1 MTTAGGYIAGLLRFA
16 KTAKSE
22 ATMMAAPDTKHR
34 AYRLGLQ
41 AESACAWWLR
51 LRGYQILAQR
61 YRNRFGEIDIV
72 AGRRGVIAFVEVK
85 TRRGRQAALEAIT
98 AKQRRRIESA
108 SGFLA
113 AIPTRRNIPY
123 AST

>member
-1 MTTAGGYIAGLLRFA
+1 M
-16 KTAKSE
+16 
-22 ATMMAAPDTKHR
+22 
-34 AYRLGLQ
+34 GLQ

-85 TRRGRQAALEAIT
+85 ARRGRQAALEAIT
-98 AKQRRRIESA
+98 AKQRRRIERSA

-113 AIPTRRNIPY
+113 AHPDLAEHTVRFDVIAVVPWRWPLHITDAWRP
-123 AST
+123 